1 MAVHGCSL
9 SCRLLWPIKGEQ
21 LLRSGCNKCGSA
33 VRIRREILI
42 GVVFRNRMRLRREIL
57 IGVVFR
63 NRMRF

>member
-1 MAVHGCSL
+1 MAAHGCSP

-42 GVVFRNRMRLRREIL
+42 GVVFRNRMR
-57 IGVVFR
+57 F
-63 NRMRF
+63 